1 MGTIMRRDL
10 FKQILSSF
18 LIYLISVQMVMDKAP
33 RRVPAAYGHDIEL
46 EKLFKEIED
55 FKVEIK
61 GKDLESDCN
70 NDSANAVENAV
81 NDDQLSTPAVD
92 PNTMLASS
100 NTEEQFNKLMTNLKT
115 NACGQYIYSFDPET
129 PAEEMEECKPKHQ
142 DGIFDKLISQTMDD
156 EENEKEP
163 EVFKVMD
170 PTVRRLHKKAEFL
183 MSEVRKY
190 LSDDDFEVEQR
201 QNLLLEYLS
210 GVALPMRDLI
220 IVKRAYMPNEYDG
233 AHYYNS
239 LLPEIPTRIFPEDDL
254 EIRDK
259 ITLGKDPSTD
269 PFFIEMDDQ
278 SWGRTQLRY
287 NETQILSR
295 DILTLTKAPV
305 KRNYIRSL
313 KWMTLHM
320 MLNQIYVYEAM
331 LGYDRPVKIPRSCQN
346 HFNADLPEEFKF
358 KFIEG
363 QGVSYMDNILQSQG
377 LTIDDN
383 GQYFEYYMNNVDL
396 DPTKNGYSGLMP
408 FQEYKNAGQGLQKK
422 SGPLSPSV
430 DDITHYDRVLGL
442 KLPEANKIFKGTVKV
457 GPARGAKKTK
467 SITYKGAELWDKIIR
482 TPEEGKVYEIQID
495 EENKTLIDP
504 KRQNLSIY
512 LAELIQ
518 RKNAV
523 HFEDV
528 ISDSVKEKL
537 STQRV
542 TIDFPSLY
550 GSAVWRSW
558 GLQKLQAVFE
568 QNIDS
573 PDSRILNILK
583 YRCKSYG
590 YGSNK
595 LCSNDPVAT
604 IANLSDFLSEF
615 TAPGKYTP
623 IRRLKESGLE
633 NVYPILSNIW
643 NDLRDK
649 TNLLPEAK
657 PVELDFLVDQMKA
670 HNPWARVRLSYV
682 MAIDELEH
690 WKDGHEPTYS
700 HHSRRGRV
708 MDSNSTC
715 YFRNMN
721 TRLSKIQ
728 EAAAKLGI
736 DRPIVPSHATNVLSK
751 DEKEY
756 LWKDILDT
764 TDEGNSRLF
773 TVVASDGKEYY
784 SHLENLSYQTILTK
798 ESLDETVSKLPI
810 RLHDEDEKS
819 IEEVLNS
826 PMAKHG
832 EFFLELYKER
842 GNPEKQKKMFEK
854 FSAENG
860 IDNEFLVKLNFL
872 SLDNDLKR
880 PVFHSLIRQ
889 AAYKRKMAIVDSLN
903 EFCDLEPTN
912 HARFK
917 ALFYSTTKAQ
927 SKLNQMA
934 GLPGVPEK
942 ILDYMN
948 SMSPEEWTDLK
959 LGLGAGLLGVG
970 AILIGSACAGI
981 TGGLCAPLSVVMIG
995 AGLKALDM
1003 QMELV
1008 GRELDRKLEADDL
1021 ERQVQTMEGLGFT
1034 DRGSASQV
1042 SRSWFWT
1049 AFEVISLIPMV
1060 GVVSRSA
1067 SVGTKLAV
1075 VSGKNLI
1082 QRTGKVAFKQSA
1094 KRVLQE
1100 ADVKLARYVLGFDS
1114 LASDFGLST
1123 AARAGGKPAADAAA
1137 DLTARLAK
1145 AGVPKEQVAK
1155 TITDYKKVM
1164 FLFSKGKLST
1174 DGMIQAVGKL
1184 LSPFRTV
1191 LRGTRNVLAREVGRV
1206 AVTESVQTID
1216 KQAAKIVSEYFGH
1229 NAKAFH
1235 KVYKTRLMQG
1245 MLGGDR
1251 LTKAVKA
1258 WDKVKDVTWF
1268 VGQWPVLPKNPTVLN
1283 RVAHAFKAAGYVG
1296 HGLSRTPYKF
1306 WTWIKKM
1313 RVEHLAKYADKIR
1326 AIEKELAVV
1335 AKNGG
1340 DLEKF
1345 ISKHMDDLTD
1355 IFMNA
1360 PMRKRE
1366 LPYIIFWQGAPHI
1379 GGVGQVPFLH
1389 HFADGMIL
1397 RKFFTARGR
1406 LVYESLKAEARSTL
1420 GLSKYVAAETT
1431 MGAFK
1436 SFQESVA
1443 NAAEQM
1449 TEEASQ
1455 KFLKQ
1460 YDDMEKQIVKKL
1472 YQSVTQRADDGAF
1485 RYSHGAQVMEMSE
1498 EAFRRYI
1505 FNPRNIQEEALGHA
1519 IWESAPVDDL
1529 LDMRNLGDVAHRVV
1543 QELANYK
1550 NVDEFQRFVN
1560 ALKVL
1565 TIQRDPGVVEFM

>member
-1 MGTIMRRDL
+1 MGYFMRREV
-10 FKQILSSF
+10 FKQIFTSF
-18 LIYLISVQMVMDKAP
+18 LIYLISVQMVLAKAP
-33 RRVPAAYGHDIEL
+33 SRAPAAYGYDIEL
-46 EKLFKEIED
+46 EELFKEIES
-55 FKVEIK
+55 FRVEIK

-70 NDSANAVENAV
+70 TDSADAVESAV
-81 NDDQLSTPAVD
+81 NEDAVSTPAID
-92 PNTMLASS
+92 PNTYLASD
-100 NTEEQFNKLMTNLKT
+100 NTEAQFNNMMSKLKT
-115 NACGQYIYSFDPET
+115 NACGQYIYTFDPET

-156 EENEKEP
+156 EENEKDP

-183 MSEVRKY
+183 MAEVRKY
-190 LSDDDFEVEQR
+190 LGDDDFDEEKR
-201 QNLLLEYLS
+201 KSLLIEYLA

-259 ITLGKDPSTD
+259 IQLGKDPSSD
-269 PFFIEMDDQ
+269 PFFIEIDDQ
-278 SWGRTQLRY
+278 AWGRSQLRY

-305 KRNYIRSL
+305 KRNYIRAL

-331 LGYDRPVKIPRSCQN
+331 LGHDRPVNIPRSCQN
-346 HFNADLPEEFKF
+346 HFNADLPESFKF
-358 KFIEG
+358 KFMEG

-408 FQEYKNAGQGLQKK
+408 FQEYKNAQQGLKK
-422 SGPLSPSV
+422 TSGPLAPSV
-430 DDITHYDRVLGL
+430 DDVTHFDRVLGL
-442 KLPEANKIFKGTVKV
+442 KLPEANKVFKGTKKV
-457 GPARGAKKTK
+457 GPARGKKKTM
-467 SITYKGAELWDKIIR
+467 SVTYKGAELWDKIIR
-482 TPEEGKVYEIQID
+482 TPQEGKVYEIKID
-495 EENKTLIDP
+495 EENKTMIDP
-504 KRQNLSIY
+504 KRQNLSLY

-528 ISDSVKEKL
+528 ISDSVREKL
-537 STQRV
+537 SNSRLK
-542 TIDFPSLY
+542 IEFPALY
-550 GSAVWRSW
+550 GSAVWRTW
-558 GLQKLQAVFE
+558 GLKKLQAVLE
-568 QNIDS
+568 TNLES
-573 PDSRILNILK
+573 NSSELLNIMK
-583 YRCKSYG
+583 YKCRATGRYRNS
-590 YGSNK
+590 
-595 LCSNDPVAT
+595 LCSTDPAKS

-615 TAPGKYTP
+615 TQPGKYTP
-623 IRRLKESGLE
+623 VRRLKESGLE
-633 NVYPILSNIW
+633 KNYPMLTSIW

-649 TNLLPEAK
+649 TDLLPDAK

-682 MAIDELEH
+682 MAVDELEH

-708 MDSNSTC
+708 MDNNSVC
-715 YFRNMN
+715 YFNNMN
-721 TRLSKIQ
+721 SRLSKLK
-728 EAAAKLGI
+728 EAASKLGI
-736 DRPIVPSHATNVLSK
+736 DRGIVPSHATNVLNS

-764 TDEGNSRLF
+764 TNEGNSRLF
-773 TVVASDGKEYY
+773 TVVAPDGKEYY
-784 SHLENLSYQTILTK
+784 SHLENLSYQTILTRNSV
-798 ESLDETVSKLPI
+798 EDTVSKLPV
-810 RLHDEDEKS
+810 RLNPEDEKS
-819 IEEVLNS
+819 IEEVLKS
-826 PMAKHG
+826 PMAEHG
-832 EFFLELYKER
+832 EFFLKLYKER
-842 GNPEKQKKMFEK
+842 GNPEKQQKMFQK
-854 FSAENG
+854 FSEDNG

-880 PVFHSLIRQ
+880 PIYHSMIRQ
-889 AAYKRKMAIVDSLN
+889 AAYKRKMAIQESLN

-1034 DRGSASQV
+1034 DKGSASQV

-1049 AFEVISLIPMV
+1049 AFEVVSLIPMI

-1075 VSGKNLI
+1075 VSGKSLI
-1082 QRTGKVAFKQSA
+1082 QRTGKVAFKQAA
-1094 KRVLQE
+1094 KRVMQE

-1114 LASDFGLST
+1114 LASDFGLRT

-1145 AGVPKEQVAK
+1145 AGVPKEEVAK
-1155 TITDYKKVM
+1155 TMSKYKKVM

-1174 DGMIQAVGKL
+1174 DGMISAVGKL
-1184 LSPFRTV
+1184 LSPFRV
-1191 LRGTRNVLAREVGRV
+1191 ALRGTRNALAREVGRV
-1206 AVTESVQTID
+1206 TVTESVQTID
-1216 KQAAKIVSEYFGH
+1216 NQAAKVISSYFGH
-1229 NAKAFH
+1229 NPKAFH
-1235 KVYKTRLMQG
+1235 KVYKSRLMKG

-1251 LTKAVKA
+1251 LTKATKA

-1268 VGQWPVLPKNPTVLN
+1268 VGKWPVLPKNPTVLN
-1283 RVAHAFKAAGYVG
+1283 RVAQAFKAAGYVG
-1296 HGLSRTPYKF
+1296 HGLVRTPYKF
-1306 WTWIKKM
+1306 WTWIKKL
-1313 RVEHLAKYADKIR
+1313 RVEHLAKHADKIK
-1326 AIEKELAVV
+1326 ALEKELAIL

-1345 ISKHMDDLTD
+1345 ILNNMDDLTD
-1355 IFMNA
+1355 IFMKA
-1360 PMRKRE
+1360 PMRWRE
-1366 LPYIIFWQGAPHI
+1366 LPYIILWQGAPHI
-1379 GGVGQVPFLH
+1379 GGVGQVPMLH

-1406 LVYESLKAEARSTL
+1406 LVYESLKAEARTTL

-1449 TEEASQ
+1449 TEEASE
-1455 KFLKQ
+1455 KFIKQ
-1460 YDDMEKQIVKKL
+1460 YDEMERSIVKKL
-1472 YQSVTQRADDGAF
+1472 YQQVTQRADDGTF
-1485 RYSHGAQVMEMSE
+1485 RFAHGSQVMEMTE
-1498 EAFRRYI
+1498 ESFRRYI
-1505 FNPRNIQEEALGHA
+1505 FNPRNIKEEALGHA
-1519 IWESAPVDDL
+1519 IWESSPVDDL
-1529 LDMRNLGDVAHRVV
+1529 LDMRSLGDVAYRAVK
-1543 QELANYK
+1543 ELADYK
-1550 NVDEFQRFVN
+1550 NVDEFQKFVN

-1565 TIQRDPGVVEFM
+1565 AIQRDPGVVEFM